1 MFLIQTVLY
10 VVLFVV
16 VNATLGEWIRENWWK
31 RKQLYKKIKSLKLL
45 PNKKRHRVPRPI
57 DIQ

>member
-1 MFLIQTVLY
+1 MFLIQTILY

-16 VNATLGEWIRENWWK
+16 VNATLGEWIRENWWR
-31 RKQLYKKIKSLKLL
+31 RKQLYKKIKNIKFL
-45 PNKKRHRVPRPI
+45 PSKKRNRPRPI